1 MSEVGELAARANAL
15 AEKVGELSLA
25 VAQIGRRTDRSEKLT
40 LAVGLGL
47 ALDLVLSAIV
57 AFALH
62 SLYEVKDRE
71 DATRQQALC
80 PLYSLILGSYAPN
93 TRPAGEERDKYEAA
107 FVEMGN
113 AYASLNCR
121 GPLVPPRR

>member
-1 MSEVGELAARANAL
+1 MSEVTELAARASAL
-15 AEKVGELSLA
+15 ADKVSGLSLA

-80 PLYSLILGSYAPN
+80 PLYSLILGSYAP
-93 TRPAGEERDKYEAA
+93 TSRPEGEERDKYEAA
-107 FVEMGN
+107 FAEMRD

-121 GPLVPPRR
+121 AGLVPPRR